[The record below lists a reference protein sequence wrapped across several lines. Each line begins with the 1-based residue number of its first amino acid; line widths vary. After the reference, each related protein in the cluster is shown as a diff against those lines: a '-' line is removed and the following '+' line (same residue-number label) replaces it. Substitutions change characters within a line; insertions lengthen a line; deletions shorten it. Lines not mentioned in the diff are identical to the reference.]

1 MRHLAPPLTAGQ
13 RAAFARIECC
23 VTLDLPFDVAAV
35 EPLPEG
41 SPLWDAPN
49 IHISAHCSSDP
60 SRLFDGTHRIF
71 ADNLARYLAGEPL
84 LHEMRAQSCPQPRS
98 AAPVTPL
105 HEMRA
110 QS

>member
-1 MRHLAPPLTAGQ
+1 MAT
-13 RAAFARIECC
+13 
-23 VTLDLPFDVAAV
+23 V

-49 IHISAHCSSDP
+49 IYISAHCSTDP

-84 LHEMRAQSCPQPRS
+84 GNEVKPD
-98 AAPVTPL
+98 T
-105 HEMRA
+105 
-110 QS
+110 